1 MNRNYIQLTSEER
14 DIIAVLRAQGKR
26 ISEIAR
32 IVGRHK
38 STICRELQ
46 RNKSPIYNVYLSHRA
61 QQRAVKRKK
70 HAAHRPR
77 LKNEKIMAYVIE
89 RLHLGWSPEQ
99 ITGRISHEIPA
110 HALSHEAIY
119 QFIYHKETLTHMDL
133 RPYLPRRHR
142 KRLPRGHSRK
152 HRNLHIPAR
161 VSISDRPAHIND
173 RAEPG
178 HWEVDTMVSRQS
190 EASVGVAL
198 ERLSRRVHI
207 AKLVAKTSRE
217 LRMALTRRLSR
228 HPHHMRRT
236 ITYDN
241 GSENV
246 EHLQINKTI
255 GTQSYFC
262 EPYHGW
268 EKGSVE
274 HAIGLIRR
282 FLPKKT
288 DFAIIT
294 KEQLKQ
300 IENLLNNRPRKVLN
314 YKTPKEVF
322 HESVALAP

>member
-1 MNRNYIQLTSEER
+1 MSRHYIQLTSEER
-14 DIIAVLRAQGKR
+14 DIIAILRAQGKR
-26 ISEIAR
+26 PSEIAR

-61 QQRAVKRKK
+61 QQRSVKRKTR
-70 HAAHRPR
+70 AAQRPR
-77 LKNEKIMAYVIE
+77 LKNGTITAYVIE

-99 ITGRISHEIPA
+99 TAGRISHEIPG
-110 HALSHEAIY
+110 HSISHEAIY
-119 QFIYHKETLTHMDL
+119 QFIYHKETLMHMDL
-133 RPYLPRRHR
+133 RPCLPRRHR

-161 VSISDRPAHIND
+161 VSINDRPAHINE
-173 RAEPG
+173 RGEPG
-178 HWEVDTMVSRQS
+178 HWEVDTMISRQS
-190 EASVGVAL
+190 EPSVGVAL
-198 ERLSRRVHI
+198 ERISRRVHI
-207 AKLVAKTSRE
+207 AKLAAKTARE

-228 HPHHMRRT
+228 HPHHMRKT

-246 EHLQINKTI
+246 EHLQINTTL
-255 GTQSYFC
+255 GTRSYFC
-262 EPYHGW
+262 EPYHSW

-300 IENLLNNRPRKVLN
+300 IEELLNNRPRKVLS
-314 YKTPKEVF
+314 YKTPSEVF
-322 HESVALAP
+322 NESVALVP